1 MTARQRFRAR
11 SLAVAARA
19 ALRSWGGRHGPAL
32 PAIRT
37 RGQSLV
43 EFALILPALLLLT
56 MVALDFGRMYLGYIN
71 LQNLTRVAGNFAAN
85 NPNAWLKNQTG
96 TITKYRNQVLA
107 DAANTNCSLSPATP
121 ANPVFTDADN
131 DGIATGVGDSATVT
145 FTCNFKVI
153 TPIISSI
160 IGANFPVTAKAVFPV
175 KSALSAT
182 SSGGGGGCQLPA
194 AAINANP
201 QSGTVPLSVTFM
213 DASGG
218 GAGVTWAW
226 TFGDGATSSL
236 RDPGTHVYTTAN
248 TYVVT
253 LSVTNVCGTSTT
265 NPGTTITVTAASP
278 PLCTVPNFNGVH
290 INSAQGVWTTATF
303 TTTVQQAVG
312 HPNGNYSITS
322 QSIVAGSRVGCG
334 STITVNG

>member
-71 LQNLTRVAGNFAAN
+71 LQNLTRVAANYAAN
-85 NPNAWLKNQTG
+85 DPNAWLIPNDTAS
-96 TITKYRNQVLA
+96 ITRYRNQVLA
-107 DAANTNCSLSPATP
+107 DAANSNCNLSPATP
-121 ANPVFTDADN
+121 ANPVFTDV
-131 DGIATGVGDSATVT
+131 DGNGIGIGDSATVT

-153 TPIISSI
+153 TPIISRI
-160 IGANFPVTAKAVFPV
+160 IGATFPVTVKAVFPV

-182 SSGGGGGCQLPA
+182 SSGGGGCQLPA
-194 AAINANP
+194 PAINANP
-201 QSGTVPLSVTFM
+201 QSGTVPLNVNFA

-218 GAGVTWAW
+218 GAGVSWAW
-226 TFGDGATSSL
+226 NFGDGATSIL
-236 RDPGTHVYTTAN
+236 RDPGVHQYTVAN
-248 TYVVT
+248 TYTVT
-253 LSVTNVCGTSTT
+253 LAVTNLCGTVSTV
-265 NPGTTITVTAASP
+265 PGTTITVTAAAP
-278 PLCTVPNFNGVH
+278 QLCVVPELSHGSTKFSQAQPMWT
-290 INSAQGVWTTATF
+290 SAGF
-303 TTTVQQAVG
+303 TTTVVRGVG
-312 HPNGNYSITS
+312 NNDFNIRS
-322 QSIVAGSRVGCG
+322 QTIVGGSSVACS
-334 STITVNG
+334 STITVSG